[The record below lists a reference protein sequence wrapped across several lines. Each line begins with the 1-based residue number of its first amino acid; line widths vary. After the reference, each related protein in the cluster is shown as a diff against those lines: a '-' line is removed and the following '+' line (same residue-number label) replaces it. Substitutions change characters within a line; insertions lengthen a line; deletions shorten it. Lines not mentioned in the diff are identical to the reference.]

1 MFLDMFTYA
10 LPAYTHTSGK
20 QSKKAVK
27 IFAPICVSK
36 KKFILKIEFYFDVN
50 IIHCF
55 DLQTGI

>member
-1 MFLDMFTYA
+1 MFTYA

-27 IFAPICVSK
+27 TFAPICVSK